1 MRASYRLWGGSR
13 KRSPF
18 GNIPHM
24 LAQWDWTGIIGGLV
38 SFLVVLFVQ
47 RSQRIYQSR
56 GTTVST
62 IAFAALVAYVWA
74 PFGFPNSDWSRAP
87 LGSDVI
93 RLIPFMDFDPALLQ
107 TQWLLVQVSMG
118 ASTFLLATLALYGDA
133 RRAAFAVIGIMAVG
147 LEISQGF
154 SNYFSSPV
162 PPYRIDVHDIMARAA
177 GALAIYLALKVVAAL
192 WRLWITPTLRKGRF
206 LSFIDGVTRRI

>member
-1 MRASYRLWGGSR
+1 
-13 KRSPF
+13 
-18 GNIPHM
+18 M

-56 GTTVST
+56 GTMVST

-87 LGSDVI
+87 LGSDVV
-93 RLIPFMDFDPALLQ
+93 RLIPFVDFDPALLQ
-107 TQWLLVQVSMG
+107 TQWLLVQLSMG
-118 ASTFLLATLALYGDA
+118 AATFFLATLALYGDA

-154 SNYFSSPV
+154 ANYFSSPV

-177 GALAIYLALKVVAAL
+177 GALAIYFVLKVAAAI
-192 WRLWITPTLRKGRF
+192 WRLWVNPTLRKGS
-206 LSFIDGVTRRI
+206 LLGFIDGVTRRI

>member
-1 MRASYRLWGGSR
+1 
-13 KRSPF
+13 
-18 GNIPHM
+18 M
-24 LAQWDWTGIIGGLV
+24 LAQWDWMGMIGGLV

-47 RSQRIYQSR
+47 QSQRIYRSR

-93 RLIPFMDFDPALLQ
+93 RLIPFVNLDPALLQ

-133 RRAAFAVIGIMAVG
+133 RRAAFAVIGIMALG
-147 LEISQGF
+147 LEISQALTNF
-154 SNYFSSPV
+154 FSSPV
-162 PPYRIDVHDIMARAA
+162 PPYRVDVHDIMARAA
-177 GALAIYLALKVVAAL
+177 GALVAYIALKVIAAM
-192 WRLWITPTLRKGRF
+192 WRLRVSPTLSKRGIIG
-206 LSFIDGVTRRI
+206 FIDGVTRRI

>member
-1 MRASYRLWGGSR
+1 MFSKVLW
-13 KRSPF
+13 
-18 GNIPHM
+18 M
-24 LAQWDWTGIIGGLV
+24 LAQWDWTGIIGGLI

-56 GTTVST
+56 GTMVST

-93 RLIPFMDFDPALLQ
+93 RLIPFVNFDPALLQ

-154 SNYFSSPV
+154 ANYFSSPV
-162 PPYRIDVHDIMARAA
+162 PPYRIDVHDIMARAV
-177 GALAIYLALKVVAAL
+177 GALAIYFVLKVAAAI
-192 WRLWITPTLRKGRF
+192 WRVRVSPTPRKSSLFGY
-206 LSFIDGVTRRI
+206 IDGVTRRI

>member
-1 MRASYRLWGGSR
+1 
-13 KRSPF
+13 
-18 GNIPHM
+18 M
-24 LAQWDWTGIIGGLV
+24 LAQWDWMGIIGGLI

-47 RSQRIYQSR
+47 QSQRIYRSR

-87 LGSDVI
+87 LGSDVV
-93 RLIPFMDFDPALLQ
+93 RLIPFANFDPALLQ

-133 RRAAFAVIGIMAVG
+133 RRAAFAVIGIMALG
-147 LEISQGF
+147 LEISQALT
-154 SNYFSSPV
+154 NYFSSPV
-162 PPYRIDVHDIMARAA
+162 PPYRVDVHDIMARAA
-177 GALAIYLALKVVAAL
+177 GAFVAYVALKVIAAM
-192 WRLWITPTLRKGRF
+192 WRLQVSPTLSKRGIIG
-206 LSFIDGVTRRI
+206 FIDGVTRRI

>member
-1 MRASYRLWGGSR
+1 
-13 KRSPF
+13 
-18 GNIPHM
+18 M
-24 LAQWDWTGIIGGLV
+24 LAQWDWTGIVGGLI

-47 RSQRIYQSR
+47 QSQRIYQSR

-62 IAFAALVAYVWA
+62 IAFAALVAYFWA

-93 RLIPFMDFDPALLQ
+93 RLIPFVNFDPALLQ

-118 ASTFLLATLALYGDA
+118 ASTFFLATLALYGDA

-147 LEISQGF
+147 LEISQAF

-162 PPYRIDVHDIMARAA
+162 PPYRIDVHDVMARAA
-177 GALAIYLALKVVAAL
+177 GALAIYFVLKVAAAI
-192 WRLWITPTLRKGRF
+192 WRVRVNPALRKGS
-206 LSFIDGVTRRI
+206 LLGFIDGVTRRI

>member
-1 MRASYRLWGGSR
+1 
-13 KRSPF
+13 
-18 GNIPHM
+18 M
-24 LAQWDWTGIIGGLV
+24 LAQWDWTGIVGGLI

-47 RSQRIYQSR
+47 QSQRIYQSR

-93 RLIPFMDFDPALLQ
+93 RLIPFVNFDPALLQ

-118 ASTFLLATLALYGDA
+118 ASTFFLATLALYGDA
-133 RRAAFAVIGIMAVG
+133 KRAAFAVIGIMAVG
-147 LEISQGF
+147 LEISQAF

-162 PPYRIDVHDIMARAA
+162 PPYRVDVHDILARAA
-177 GALAIYLALKVVAAL
+177 GALAAYVVLKVIAAM
-192 WRLWITPTLRKGRF
+192 WRLWVSPA
-206 LSFIDGVTRRI
+206 LSKRGVLGFIDGVTRRI

>member
-1 MRASYRLWGGSR
+1 
-13 KRSPF
+13 
-18 GNIPHM
+18 M
-24 LAQWDWTGIIGGLV
+24 LAQWDWTGIIGGLI

-47 RSQRIYQSR
+47 QSQRIYRSR

-93 RLIPFMDFDPALLQ
+93 RLIPFVNFDPALLQ

-133 RRAAFAVIGIMAVG
+133 RRAAFAVIGIMALG
-147 LEISQGF
+147 LEISQALTNF
-154 SNYFSSPV
+154 FSSPV
-162 PPYRIDVHDIMARAA
+162 PPYRVDVHDIMARAA
-177 GALAIYLALKVVAAL
+177 GALGAYVALKVIAAM
-192 WRLWITPTLRKGRF
+192 WRLRVSPTLSKRGIIGF
-206 LSFIDGVTRRI
+206 VDGVTRRI

>member
-1 MRASYRLWGGSR
+1 
-13 KRSPF
+13 
-18 GNIPHM
+18 M

-47 RSQRIYQSR
+47 QSQRIYRSR

-62 IAFAALVAYVWA
+62 IAFAALVAYIWA

-93 RLIPFMDFDPALLQ
+93 RLIPFADFDPNLLQ
-107 TQWLLVQVSMG
+107 TAWLVMQLGMG

-147 LEISQGF
+147 IEISQGF
-154 SNYFSSPV
+154 SNYLSSPV

-177 GALAIYLALKVVAAL
+177 GALAIYFVLKVAAAI
-192 WRLWITPTLRKGRF
+192 WRVRVNPVLRKSSLFG
-206 LSFIDGVTRRI
+206 FIDGVMRRI

>member
-1 MRASYRLWGGSR
+1 
-13 KRSPF
+13 
-18 GNIPHM
+18 M

-47 RSQRIYQSR
+47 RSQRIYRSR

-93 RLIPFMDFDPALLQ
+93 RLIPFVNFDPALLQ
-107 TQWLLVQVSMG
+107 TQWLLVQLSMG
-118 ASTFLLATLALYGDA
+118 AATFLLATLALYGDA
-133 RRAAFAVIGIMAVG
+133 KRAAFAVIGIMALG
-147 LEISQGF
+147 LEISQAF

-162 PPYRIDVHDIMARAA
+162 PPYRVDVHDILARAA
-177 GALAIYLALKVVAAL
+177 GALAAYVVLKVIAAM
-192 WRLWITPTLRKGRF
+192 WRLWVSPA
-206 LSFIDGVTRRI
+206 LSKRGVLGFIDGVTRRI

>member
-1 MRASYRLWGGSR
+1 
-13 KRSPF
+13 
-18 GNIPHM
+18 M
-24 LAQWDWTGIIGGLV
+24 LAQWDWMGIIGGLI

-47 RSQRIYQSR
+47 QSQRIYRSR
-56 GTTVST
+56 GTTVSA

-93 RLIPFMDFDPALLQ
+93 RLIPFVNFDPALLQ

-133 RRAAFAVIGIMAVG
+133 RRAAFAVIGIMALG
-147 LEISQGF
+147 LEISQALT
-154 SNYFSSPV
+154 NYFSSPV
-162 PPYRIDVHDIMARAA
+162 PPYRVDVHDIMARAA
-177 GALAIYLALKVVAAL
+177 GALVAYIALKVIAAM
-192 WRLWITPTLRKGRF
+192 WRLRVSPTLSKRGIIG
-206 LSFIDGVTRRI
+206 FIDGVIRRI

>member
-1 MRASYRLWGGSR
+1 
-13 KRSPF
+13 
-18 GNIPHM
+18 M
-24 LAQWDWTGIIGGLV
+24 LAQWDWTGIIGGLI

-47 RSQRIYQSR
+47 QSQRIYRSR

-93 RLIPFMDFDPALLQ
+93 RLIPFADFDPALLQ
-107 TQWLLVQVSMG
+107 TGWLVMQLGMG

-133 RRAAFAVIGIMAVG
+133 RRAAFAVIGIVALG
-147 LEISQGF
+147 LEVSQGF
-154 SNYFSSPV
+154 ANYFSSPV

-177 GALAIYLALKVVAAL
+177 GALAIYFVLKVAAAI
-192 WRLWITPTLRKGRF
+192 WRVRISPTPRKSSLFG
-206 LSFIDGVTRRI
+206 FIDGVTRRI

>member
-1 MRASYRLWGGSR
+1 
-13 KRSPF
+13 
-18 GNIPHM
+18 M
-24 LAQWDWTGIIGGLV
+24 LTGWDWTGVFGGLI
-38 SFLVVLFVQ
+38 SFAVVLYVQ
-47 RSQRIYQSR
+47 RTKRIRQSR
-56 GTTVST
+56 GTTVSM
-62 IAFAALVAYVWA
+62 IAFAGLVAYVWA
-74 PFGFPNSDWSRAP
+74 PIGFPNSDWSRAP

-93 RLIPFMDFDPALLQ
+93 RLIPFVNFDPALLQ

-177 GALAIYLALKVVAAL
+177 GALAIYFVLKVAAAI
-192 WRLWITPTLRKGRF
+192 WRVRANPALRKGSLF
-206 LSFIDGVTRRI
+206 GFIDGVMRRI